1 MVNSGSNTRFPL
13 VLVGTRQSVMLRT
26 FNQAGE
32 FADFAVVIYLL
43 FAHQH
48 NYEGCRISVSAELVS
63 LWFIST
69 GTL

>member
-32 FADFAVVIYLL
+32 FADFAAVIYLL

-48 NYEGCRISVSAELVS
+48 NYEGCRISVSTELVS